1 LTQRITSRF
10 RLSAPVRAALIS
22 VAFSLIITLPVLL
35 FVYHQT
41 DRLVEARIV
50 GRIDD
55 RERNLM
61 LGYRTGGIAG
71 LLRSIDDEVST
82 GIARGGVILL
92 VDPAGRRIAGNIAS
106 WPVALRGPT
115 RWSEVT
121 LSPNGDSS
129 ALLFA
134 LRVVQLPTGHRL
146 IVGTN
151 VEDRERMRESL
162 IEALI
167 GAMILAIPLGA
178 FFGLLVV
185 RITERHAKT
194 IGNVAARI
202 AAGDFSQRLDE
213 RSQGDGFAK
222 LAASINAMLARI
234 EELVEQ
240 LRIVTDSLAHDLRS
254 PLTRIRAN
262 IEKAA
267 VHATEDE
274 QQQALEAVSTDVD
287 RMLRL
292 ISATLEISRAEAGM
306 GRHQF
311 TEFDLGDLMRDI
323 CEIYYPVAEER
334 GVLLK
339 VEDPRTIPFVGNRQL
354 IGRAVANLIDNALKY
369 AGEGGQ
375 ISIGANDDSRR
386 VRLWVADHGP
396 GIAPELRD
404 DAIRKYRR
412 LEEARTTE
420 GSGLGLAFVRA
431 IARLHNGDIELEDN
445 APGLRVVMTLRRHG

>member
-1 LTQRITSRF
+1 MKSGP
-10 RLSAPVRAALIS
+10 RLRLPGPARAALIS
-22 VAFSLIITLPVLL
+22 VAFSLIIALPVLL

-41 DRLVEARIV
+41 DRLFEARIV
-50 GRIDD
+50 SRVDD
-55 RERNLM
+55 RERDL
-61 LGYRTGGIAG
+61 LHGYRTGGMAG
-71 LLRSIDDEVST
+71 LVRLIDDEAAT
-82 GIARGGVILL
+82 GILRGEAILL
-92 VDPAGRRIAGNIAS
+92 VDRGGRKLAGNLNS
-106 WPVALRGPT
+106 WPPALSGPT
-115 RWSEVT
+115 EWAETQLYPAR
-121 LSPNGDSS
+121 NGRGQ
-129 ALLFA
+129 LFA
-134 LRVVQLPTGHRL
+134 LRVVHLPEGHQLV
-146 IVGTN
+146 IGTD

-167 GAMILAIPLGA
+167 GAIILAIPLGA
-178 FFGLLVV
+178 LFGFLVV
-185 RITERHAKT
+185 RITERHART

-202 AAGDFSQRLDE
+202 AAGDLSRRLDE
-213 RSQGDGFAK
+213 ESEGEGFAN

-267 VHATEDE
+267 VHAREEE
-274 QQQALEAVSTDVD
+274 QQQALEAVSTDID

-311 TEFDLGDLMRDI
+311 SDFDLGDLMRDI

-334 GVLLK
+334 GLSLE
-339 VEDPRTIPFVGNRQL
+339 VEDPRSIPYFGNRQL

-369 AGEGGQ
+369 GGRGFRV
-375 ISIGANDDSRR
+375 GASDDDHA
-386 VRLWVADHGP
+386 VKLWVADHGP
-396 GIAPELRD
+396 GIPPELREE
-404 DAIRKYRR
+404 ATRKYLR

-431 IARLHNGDIELEDN
+431 IARLHGGDIELLDN
-445 APGLRVVMTLRRHG
+445 EPGLRVVMSLVRSEPTS